1 MRRITTCLL
10 GTLIVGGAALA
21 ETTFTFVSGLVI
33 TGSLT
38 EITADGL
45 KIQPAGKAEAFDY
58 PWASLAPG
66 TRFRYDQQYRM
77 NVKGYLEGEERSKL
91 TNAPDSRYDPMQ
103 PGATIP
109 EANDVVP
116 ARPAGDAQLDLN
128 LFAPTAAVGPSSL
141 RALTG
146 AAGPKALYWGFQYGS
161 GARDVVVFGFPE
173 GEPSRLVNARL
184 SSAGRVS
191 TENATADGDRHL
203 FPARTFSSSLG
214 PNAMKTQV
222 EWIRSGANI
231 DLRAVVTLTQN
242 NVDASWTLTGRL
254 PRPVQEQDNLLPL
267 PLLAEPAFDF
277 TLGYEDKQPVLLG
290 RLRMGP
296 FTLTPGTDTTRATV
310 NVEIKD
316 ATGVAVLSERNLRL
330 QGDRTPTLKINL
342 SPVKQS
348 GTFTII
354 ANTDLGPLFGP
365 ITHQTSLTLP

>member
-10 GTLIVGGAALA
+10 GTLIVGGATLA
-21 ETTFTFVSGLVI
+21 ETTFTFMSGLVI

-45 KIQPAGKAEAFDY
+45 KIQPAGKTEAFDY
-58 PWASLAPG
+58 PWTSLAPG

-103 PGATIP
+103 PSATIP
-109 EANDVVP
+109 EANDVAP

-161 GARDVVVFGFPE
+161 GARDVVVFGFPG

-214 PNAMKTQV
+214 PHAMKTQV

-277 TLGYEDKQPVLLG
+277 TLGYEDEQPVLLG